1 MEGKELA
8 VLSPLLSSQ
17 GSAALMG
24 RSYKWNVLDWC
35 IVWIIPALALS
46 FQYIL
51 PIILTAPALP
61 YVCECTWGRWRLHG
75 GELVFALRNSSSQFL
90 VHWSL
95 SDDTFRKLQSEP
107 VSTFADFSTEN
118 TTLGLLLFMY
128 EVSLPPQQQIRYF
141 SSTEENDVVVFVFK
155 NHKYVCVF

>member
-1 MEGKELA
+1 M
-8 VLSPLLSSQ
+8 
-17 GSAALMG
+17 
-24 RSYKWNVLDWC
+24 
-35 IVWIIPALALS
+35 
-46 FQYIL
+46 
-51 PIILTAPALP
+51 
-61 YVCECTWGRWRLHG
+61 HG

-155 NHKYVCVF
+155 NRKYVCVF